1 MEVEVSGLGSRR
13 GINNKIESILKRDW
27 ESVEVAFENKK
38 VQSNA
43 TNEFKS
49 KRDKFQSTR
58 FSSQLPNLPVPVEA
72 GFQLMVLFKSNILS
86 RFSVTFINQ
95 ESNG

>member
-49 KRDKFQSTR
+49 KRDKFQSMLGE
-58 FSSQLPNLPVPVEA
+58 FS
-72 GFQLMVLFKSNILS
+72 
-86 RFSVTFINQ
+86 
-95 ESNG
+95 